1 MQWKDTY
8 SVKNRQ
14 IDAQHEKLFGLF
26 TKLEDEISQGNESII
41 EKTIQELIDYTKS
54 HFLTEETIMQEAN
67 FPALEAHAQMHDDIT
82 ETIIAMQNKIKAKQ
96 GVSPND
102 LLRFFSEWLT
112 NHIMVEDQKLGLYIR
127 KVKI

>member
-14 IDAQHEKLFGLF
+14 IHAQHEKLFGLF

-96 GVSPND
+96 GVSAND